1 MNRSL
6 LPMALLPV
14 ALVLGLAGCTAFGPP
29 RDPPKMSSPSH
40 YAAAIQGAQLPPAAG
55 VAQQLV
61 GGARPVP
68 AWWTVFQSGAL
79 DALVEE
85 GLRRSPSLAAARGAL
100 RAAREQLR
108 SEVGANLLPAVKLQ
122 ASPTRERA
130 LGLPFL
136 PQPTFIENVFVADV
150 SASYTFD
157 FFGASLLADRA
168 LARQVQQQAYELEST
183 RRAVAANIVQATINA
198 ASLQQQ
204 LDAQQ
209 RLVAASERRAAQM
222 QARWRL
228 GSASHD
234 DALAAEQQAA
244 ADAATLPPVRAQLL
258 LVRHALAVL
267 LGRTP
272 DRAPEAL
279 PLDSL
284 QLPASVPVAV
294 PSELLHQRPDILAA
308 EAAVRVSADEAG
320 AAAASMFPTLTLTAA
335 YGRGG
340 FDWSTFTSP
349 AGAIWSV
356 AAGLTAPLFNG
367 GALLARKHQYE
378 ALHDVAV
385 EQYRQTVLGAF
396 QNVADTLVALEQD
409 ADAVAQAERA
419 AQALAQAQR
428 DAEAR
433 AALGGLP
440 RYASLIAEGQYQSAR
455 IQSIR
460 ARAARLADTAALLVS
475 MGDPPSAGGLEWWP
489 ASTRR
494 EPASAE

>member
-1 MNRSL
+1 MKRA
-6 LPMALLPV
+6 LPYV
-14 ALVLGLAGCTAFGPP
+14 ALPLSLFGCTAFGPP
-29 RDPPKMSSPSH
+29 RDPPTMPSPPH
-40 YAAAIQGAQLPPAAG
+40 YAAATQGAQLPSAAG
-55 VAQQLV
+55 VAQQLAV
-61 GGARPVP
+61 GARPVP
-68 AWWTVFQSGAL
+68 AWWTGFQSTAL

-85 GLRRSPSLAAARGAL
+85 GLQRSPSLAAARGAL

-108 SEVGANLLPAVKLQ
+108 SEVGANLLPSIKLE
-122 ASPTRERA
+122 ASPTRERT

-136 PQPTFIENVFVADV
+136 PQPTFLENVFIADV
-150 SASYTFD
+150 TASYTFD
-157 FFGASLLADRA
+157 FFGTAFLADRA

-183 RRAVAANIVQATINA
+183 RSALAANIVQATINA

-209 RLVAASERRAAQM
+209 RLVAVSGRRAVQM

-234 DALAAEQQAA
+234 DALAAQQQAA
-244 ADAATLPPVRAQLL
+244 ADAAGLPPLRTQLL
-258 LVRHALAVL
+258 VVRHAQAVL

-272 DRAPEAL
+272 DRAPEPL
-279 PLDSL
+279 PLEAL
-284 QLPASVPVAV
+284 QLPTSVPVAV
-294 PSELLHQRPDILAA
+294 PSELLHQRPDIRAA
-308 EAAVRVSADEAG
+308 EAAVRVSADEVG
-320 AAAASMFPTLTLTAA
+320 AATASMFPTLKLTAA

-340 FDWSTFTSP
+340 FDWSTFASP
-349 AGAIWSV
+349 AGTIWNV
-356 AAGLTAPLFNG
+356 GANLTAPLFNG

-385 EQYRQTVLGAF
+385 AQYRQTVLAAF

-409 ADAVAQAERA
+409 AESVAQAERV
-419 AQALAQAQR
+419 AQALEQAQR
-428 DAEAR
+428 DSEAR
-433 AALGGLP
+433 VALGGTP
-440 RYASLIAEGQYQSAR
+440 RYASLIAEGQYQIAR

-460 ARAARLADTAALLVS
+460 ARAARLADTAALFVS
-475 MGDPPSAGGLEWWP
+475 MGDPPAAGTLEWWP